1 MARLLEAWKAQD
13 RNTNKGTIERKEER
27 PSMVDVHLD
36 FIHWEAQKTSLS
48 GSVQTKFWGIERLL
62 FRNLYTGRAST
73 FTVSYCGVQKFSK

>member
-36 FIHWEAQKTSLS
+36 FIHWEAQKTSFIVRICADQIL
-48 GSVQTKFWGIERLL
+48 GNRKVPF
-62 FRNLYTGRAST
+62 
-73 FTVSYCGVQKFSK
+73 